1 MQQLAVSSLGQ
12 VVSSGQSLMTIVP
25 LGGSIEVEVMIAN
38 ADIGF
43 VEVGQPAVIKID
55 AFPFTRYGTIDGV
68 VERVSRDAVDQ
79 RAATVLSD
87 AANAAKPQSSA
98 PNSPAKP
105 QDLVFP
111 ATIKVTQ
118 RVMAVDG
125 KDIALI
131 PGMGVSVEIK
141 TGRRRA
147 IDYLLSPLRE
157 IASRA
162 GSER

>member
-1 MQQLAVSSLGQ
+1 VSSLGQ
-12 VVSSGQSLMTIVP
+12 VVTSGQSLMTIVP

-43 VEVGQPAVIKID
+43 VEVGQPAVIKVD
-55 AFPFTRYGTIDGV
+55 AFPFTRYGTIDGA

-87 AANAAKPQSSA
+87 AANAAKPQSAA
-98 PNSPAKP
+98 PNTPAKP

-118 RVMAVDG
+118 RTIAVDG
-125 KDIALI
+125 KDIALL